1 VDRADE
7 GDQPWLL
14 FLLTHE
20 IKAGDG
26 LVISKRLQFVR
37 VTQDGHA
44 TFAGWA
50 PHLDLEAMSTQER
63 GLIQD
68 LLQAPWLTRDLEQ
81 RALGLAASSLVPE
94 HYQEVSDRRVAHVDK
109 TLAAVHERLTKE
121 INFQTDRFQKLT
133 DDKAAGKDV
142 RLNLENT
149 RRGLEDLQDRLENR
163 KRDLLA
169 QRHVASSTP
178 VVLSG
183 ALVIPEGMLKQ
194 RRGEMPE
201 GGVTFSADA
210 AARARI
216 EQIGMIAVTLTEQA
230 KGCTVVDVSKDK
242 CGWDITSY
250 PPVVN
255 GKQPDPRHIEVKGRA
270 KGSTTITVTRNE
282 ILYALNQADKFRLA
296 IVLVDE
302 QDQPEG
308 PHYIREPFD
317 SEPGWGVSSI
327 NYELSALLSRAE
339 SY

>member
-1 VDRADE
+1 
-7 GDQPWLL
+7 
-14 FLLTHE
+14 
-20 IKAGDG
+20 
-26 LVISKRLQFVR
+26 
-37 VTQDGHA
+37 
-44 TFAGWA
+44 
-50 PHLDLEAMSTQER
+50 MSAQER

-68 LLQAPWLTRDLEQ
+68 LFQAPWLTRDLEQ
-81 RALGLAASSLVPE
+81 RALGLAASTLVPE

-121 INFQTDRFQKLT
+121 INFQTHRFQKLT

-183 ALVIPEGMLKQ
+183 ALVIPEGLLKQ

-201 GGVTFSADA
+201 GGSTFSADA

-216 EQIGMIAVTLTEQA
+216 EQIGMMAVTLAEQA
-230 KGCTVVDVSKDK
+230 KGCTVVDVSRDK

-282 ILYALNQADKFRLA
+282 ILYALNQADKFLLA
-296 IVLVDE
+296 IVLVGDNE
-302 QDQPEG
+302 KVDG
-308 PHYIREPFD
+308 PHYISAPFSGEPD
-317 SEPGWGVSSI
+317 WAVSSI
-327 NYELSALLSRAE
+327 NFDLNSLMERE
-339 SY
+339 NHEIK